1 VNLQSLPLCQ
11 TASIT
16 TDAYDVNTDIEPRL
30 RVFSEAGFRF
40 LHWCDHWVSAHK
52 YSDEETARTKGL
64 LDQYGLACTDIH
76 GVCAVEAGET
86 LSLTRWVELNANRM
100 DFIRA
105 LGGDAIVIHLPVPA
119 LAGATP
125 ELDLARELTDALL
138 PEARSRGVRVAVE
151 NGNAGLIRELFD
163 RYPPDDLLFCF
174 DSGHSNMAGDLDTLE
189 TFVDRLLVVHLHDN
203 HGQSDEHDLPGTGTT
218 DWPRVM
224 ALLRRAPLLR
234 TLNLEVGLRTDEE
247 RLAWARRAYASLV
260 QLRRLLEG

>member
-1 VNLQSLPLCQ
+1 MNPQALPLCQ

-64 LDQYGLACTDIH
+64 LDRYGLVCTDIH
-76 GVCAVEAGET
+76 GVCAVEEGET
-86 LSLTRWVELNANRM
+86 LSLTCWVELNANRM
-100 DFIRA
+100 DFIRG

-119 LAGATP
+119 LAGAAT
-125 ELDLARELTDALL
+125 EFEVAREMTDALL
-138 PEARSRGVRVAVE
+138 PEARARGVQVAVE
-151 NGNAGLIRELFD
+151 NGNASLIRELFNA
-163 RYPPDDLLFCF
+163 YPPEDLLFCL
-174 DSGHSNMAGDLDTLE
+174 DAGHSNMAGDLDTLE

-203 HGQSDEHDLPGTGTT
+203 HGNSDEHDLPGTGTT

-224 ALLRRAPLLR
+224 ALLGRAPLLR
-234 TLNLEVGLRTDEE
+234 TLNLEVGLRTDED
-247 RLAWARRAYASLV
+247 RLAWAHRAYASLGRLH
-260 QLRRLLEG
+260 QLLNG